1 MSKPVYV
8 ISCPYDTY
16 SGYGARARDY
26 VKAVIATGKYD
37 VKLLSQRWGETPWGF
52 CKDHSEWSFLLEYDS
67 GVPMSDDG
75 NKRIQDLIN
84 KNGSKPDIW
93 SQITIPNE
101 FIALGKYNIGVT
113 AGIETTVCAGD
124 WIEGVNRMDLTLVSS
139 KHSKKVFETTVFD
152 KQDKE
157 GKSIGQVKLEKPV
170 EVLFEGVN
178 LDLYKRVPAKDNTLD
193 LSSIKENFCYL
204 FVGHWMGGSIG
215 HDRKNVGFMIKSFFE
230 TFKNQKNKPALL
242 LKVSVGS
249 PGTMSREEIL
259 KRIKN
264 IRNTVNSKNLPNVYL
279 IGADSSFSD
288 TQINM
293 LYNHPKVKAMV
304 SFSKGEGYG
313 RPLAEW
319 CTTGKPI
326 IASGWSGQID
336 FLNPEF
342 AFLVGGELEKVHP
355 SAANKWLLK
364 DSNWFKPDAGV
375 VGAIY
380 KDVFKNYKQYV
391 VRGKKQGHYLRSNFS
406 FDNMVQL
413 LDSILD
419 RNVPDFPKSVDLKLP
434 TLEPIKE

>member
-37 VKLLSQRWGETPWGF
+37 VKLLSQRWGATPWGF
-52 CKDHSEWSFLLEYDS
+52 CTDHPEWQFLLQYDC

-75 NKRIQDLIN
+75 NKRIQDMIN
-84 KNGSKPDIW
+84 RVGGKPDMW

-101 FIALGKYNIGVT
+101 FMPIGKYNIGVT
-113 AGIETTVCAGD
+113 AGIETTLCAGD

-139 KHSKKVFETTVFD
+139 KHSKKVFETTQFEKKD
-152 KQDKE
+152 KQ
-157 GKSIGQVKLEKPV
+157 GNNVGLVKLEKPV

-178 LDLYKRVPAKDNTLD
+178 LDLYKKISPKENTLN
-193 LSSIKENFCYL
+193 LKSIPENFAYL
-204 FVGHWMGGSIG
+204 FVGHWMQGSIG

-230 TFKNQKNKPALL
+230 TFKNQKNKPALV

-264 IRNTVNSKNLPNVYL
+264 IRKTVNSKNLPNVYL
-279 IGADSSFSD
+279 IGSDSSFSD
-288 TQINM
+288 EQINM
-293 LYNHPKVKAMV
+293 LYNHPKIKAMV
-304 SFSKGEGYG
+304 SFTKGEGYG

-326 IASGWSGQID
+326 IASGWSGQVD

-355 SAANKWLLK
+355 SAANQWLLK
-364 DSNWFKPDAGV
+364 ESSWMKPDAGV
-375 VGAIY
+375 VGAIW
-380 KDVFKNYKQYV
+380 KDMFKNYKQYV
-391 VRGKKQGHYLRSNFS
+391 VRGKKQGHYLKNNFS
-406 FDNMVQL
+406 FKHMVKL

-419 RNVPDFPKSVDLKLP
+419 RNVPEFPKAVELQLP
-434 TLEPIKE
+434 TLQPINE